1 MPNILCKK
9 YFNQKSVEVQR
20 WTLGILVRGGATG
33 GAGGATAPHKGFKK
47 GKILKY
53 GVFSCIKI
61 SFSDIFNKEIH
72 ALRGLLLRF

>member
-1 MPNILCKK
+1 MIVLKFHMLLLYIYHQTVSKQCFLAGAAP
-9 YFNQKSVEVQR
+9 Q
-20 WTLGILVRGGATG
+20 GGQG
-33 GAGGATAPHKGFKK
+33 GDRPPKGFKK

-72 ALRGLLLRF
+72 ALRALLSRF

>member
-1 MPNILCKK
+1 MQML
-9 YFNQKSVEVQR
+9 Y
-20 WTLGILVRGGATG
+20 VRGGAIG
-33 GAGGATAPHKGFKK
+33 GQGVTTPPKGFKK

-72 ALRGLLLRF
+72 ALRGLLSQF